1 VELSYKAAATANK
14 SSLHSAN
21 NEVAHRPLL
30 SETEIQVLYDR
41 LKERLTPTDDSQV
54 TTEDLGDFY
63 QQSQRDLEQLKG
75 KLDINLRALSGKVD
89 ALQTGMAQQQ
99 ASIDTL
105 QQDIQKQNGII
116 KAMQEVIM
124 AVMGDF

>member
-1 VELSYKAAATANK
+1 
-14 SSLHSAN
+14 
-21 NEVAHRPLL
+21 LL

-41 LKERLTPTDDSQV
+41 LKERLSPTDDSQV
-54 TTEDLGDFY
+54 TTEDLEDFY

-75 KLDINLRALSGKVD
+75 KLDINLHALSGKVD
-89 ALQTGMAQQQ
+89 ALQTGMTQQQ